1 MYQYYRIAAAVP
13 DMRVADTAYN
23 VDQML
28 QKVEEAKQK
37 GVNLITFPELS
48 VTGYTCGDL
57 FLQQTLLTESKKKL
71 PVLYRQPQTMIW
83 LLYSVC
89 RFRLQMRSITLL

>member
-1 MYQYYRIAAAVP
+1 MYQYYRVAAAVP

-37 GVNLITFPELS
+37 GVNLITFPDIPVGIYS
-48 VTGYTCGDL
+48 CSRRC
-57 FLQQTLLTESKKKL
+57 LQKAKKKL
-71 PVLYRQPQTMIW
+71 PVLYRQPQIAIW

-89 RFRLQMRSITLL
+89 RFRLQMRSTMSL